1 MISRLPPEQPSD
13 DGAEELLGI
22 AAAFI
27 ECRRQFVRP
36 ARRARALQIR
46 LSALETSREPD
57 HGTTT
62 CKPQGSTATTGVRD
76 QFPLV
81 ASRWR
86 VERPLL
92 LSLLYLFVPF
102 PYPSMACFQGKRVK
116 SRFLFLGMNRRPIGR

>member
-46 LSALETSREPD
+46 LPALETSREPD

-62 CKPQGSTATTGVRD
+62 CKRQEVLPQRGSE
-76 QFPLV
+76 LI
-81 ASRWR
+81 
-86 VERPLL
+86 
-92 LSLLYLFVPF
+92 SLL
-102 PYPSMACFQGKRVK
+102 
-116 SRFLFLGMNRRPIGR
+116 GMRTSVLAEQDARSATWALAGELVRGE